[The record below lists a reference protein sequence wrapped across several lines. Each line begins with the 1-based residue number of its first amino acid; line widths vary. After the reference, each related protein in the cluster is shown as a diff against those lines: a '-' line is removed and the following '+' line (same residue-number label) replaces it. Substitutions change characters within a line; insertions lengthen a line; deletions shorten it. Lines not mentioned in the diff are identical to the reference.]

1 MRSDTMAMH
10 NNIPQMRYDYFLIWG
25 NGLAYKNNILSEI
38 GSNDDFEIVKILL
51 HRPKSIKKLVKKIY
65 SYDYAPYWHLRG
77 KTKYLLTTLPQVIFI
92 FVKNKNPQEEFS
104 GEGEFRHI
112 ESRTVKILKDKIRNK
127 FNDRKEDR
135 RTENHVIH
143 ASDNEGQVDHILRY
157 LGFNDGL
164 NYLKRIPNRILDVP
178 YYIPEFNQFSIRE
191 VDIDNLLC
199 NILVGTRENYHLE
212 LVTLE
217 KSPQYAC
224 LCGKTGLYREYLQE
238 FLGGPLDQDYSV
250 EKFLN
255 LSKNLL
261 YPDRLNPLKYILVR
275 KSDPMKYIILDG
287 LHRASILK
295 FRGQKK
301 VSVAMIEV

>member
-1 MRSDTMAMH
+1 MRKKMLQ
-10 NNIPQMRYDYFLIWG
+10 IRYDYFLIWG
-25 NGLAYKNNILSEI
+25 NGLAYKMEILNEI
-38 GSNDDFEIVKILL
+38 ASNGDFEIVKILQ
-51 HRPKSIKKLVKKIY
+51 HRPKSIKKLVKEIY

-77 KTKYLLTTLPQVIFI
+77 KTQYLLTTLPQVIFI
-92 FVKNKNPQEEFS
+92 FVKNKNPQEDFS

-112 ESRTVKILKDKIRNK
+112 ESITVKILKNEIRDR
-127 FNDRKEDR
+127 FNDREEDR

-143 ASDNEGQVDHILRY
+143 ASDNEGQVDRILKY
-157 LGFNDGL
+157 LGYKDGL
-164 NYLKRIPNRILDVP
+164 NYLKRTPNRILDAP
-178 YYIPEFNQFSIRE
+178 YYIPEFNKFSIRE

-199 NILVGTRENYHLE
+199 NILIGTRENYYSE
-212 LVTLE
+212 IVPLE

-224 LCGKTGLYREYLQE
+224 LCGRTGVYSEYVQE
-238 FLGGPLDQDYSV
+238 FLGGPLDQEYSV

-261 YPDRLNPLKYILVR
+261 YPYKSKYILVR
-275 KSDPMKYIILDG
+275 RLGPMEYVVLDG

-301 VSVAMIEV
+301 VSVAIIEE